1 MHYETVFIGLALA
14 LLYKEVMG
22 IYPGGI
28 IVPAFLALTLDH
40 PVQGMMTVA
49 VACLSLGIYKLLAR
63 YFILFGSRRFVIILF
78 IGAALAQL
86 CALAAP
92 RLVASPAEFQVI
104 GFIIPGLLA
113 NNLERQRFFPTLA
126 SLVTVT
132 AATYIVSN
140 LIKIVFRV

>member
-1 MHYETVFIGLALA
+1 MHFETIFIGLALA
-14 LLYKEVMG
+14 LLYKEFMG

-40 PVQGMMTVA
+40 PARTLTTVV
-49 VACLSLGIYKLLAR
+49 VACLSLVIYKLLAR
-63 YFILFGSRRFVIILF
+63 YFILFGSRRFVVILL
-78 IGAALAQL
+78 IGGVLSQL

-92 RLVASPAEFQVI
+92 KLVPSPAEFQVI

-113 NNLERQRFFPTLA
+113 NNLERQEFLPTLA

-132 AATYIVSN
+132 VTTYFISN
-140 LIKIVFRV
+140 LVRIVF

>member
-1 MHYETVFIGLALA
+1 MHFETIFIGLALA
-14 LLYKEVMG
+14 LLYKEVLG

-40 PVQGMMTVA
+40 PAQGVMTVA
-49 VACLSLGIYKLLAR
+49 VACFSLVIYKLLAR
-63 YFILFGSRRFVIILF
+63 YFILFGSRRFVIILL
-78 IGAALAQL
+78 IGGGLAQF
-86 CALAAP
+86 CALAGP
-92 RLVASPAEFQVI
+92 KLIASPAEFQVI

-132 AATYIVSN
+132 VATYIISN
-140 LIKIVFRV
+140 LIRIVF

>member
-1 MHYETVFIGLALA
+1 MHFETIFIGLALA

-22 IYPGGI
+22 VYPGGI

-40 PVQGMMTVA
+40 PARALTTVA
-49 VACLSLGIYKLLAR
+49 VACLSLVIYKLLAR

-78 IGAALAQL
+78 IGGVLSQF

-92 RLVASPAEFQVI
+92 KLLASPAEFQVI

-113 NNLERQRFFPTLA
+113 NNLERQKFLPTLA
-126 SLVTVT
+126 SLITVTVI
-132 AATYIVSN
+132 TYFISN
-140 LIKIVFRV
+140 LVRIVF